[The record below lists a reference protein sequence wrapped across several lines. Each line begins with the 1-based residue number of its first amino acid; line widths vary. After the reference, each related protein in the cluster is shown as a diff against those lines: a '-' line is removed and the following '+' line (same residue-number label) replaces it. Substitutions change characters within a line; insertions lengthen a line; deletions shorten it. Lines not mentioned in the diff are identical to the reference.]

1 MYVRR
6 RISAA
11 AAHADTVRAVMVRGI
26 RLLTVGL
33 LMAAATACGGAV
45 GSAES
50 PPGAVAAPAPTS
62 PRKGPAVRPD
72 TSPVPAGKPT
82 PSRTG
87 AAPASG
93 PSRTT
98 APASPAVPGCA
109 ARDLTVAE
117 GHTGLPADGES
128 GWFAT
133 PIQLRNHSGAA
144 CRLRGWPGLTFI
156 GDGTIRACA
165 EGDASTACGKPLS
178 TSGTRPFTIT
188 RSSTQSPP
196 DISLTPGRTTTFT
209 LVWEGSYSCGSFVP
223 SPYGVDIRVPG
234 DSRALTLIP
243 ATAISPCEGRI
254 EVTPFGVVG

>member
-1 MYVRR
+1 
-6 RISAA
+6 
-11 AAHADTVRAVMVRGI
+11 MVRGL

-45 GSAES
+45 GSAA
-50 PPGAVAAPAPTS
+50 PPGAVAAPTS
-62 PRKGPAVRPD
+62 PESSPAARPD
-72 TSPVPAGKPT
+72 GSPVPAGKPT
-82 PSRTG
+82 PGRTG
-87 AAPASG
+87 AAPANG

-165 EGDASTACGKPLS
+165 KGDPSCGKPLS

-188 RSSTQSPP
+188 RSSGHGVP
-196 DISLTPGRTTTFT
+196 DIVLAPGHSTSFT